1 MAGLRLK
8 KSEMKKAAVT
18 GAVGILLAV
27 LFYKMFNPGD
37 VPGVLTYAI
46 FFVLVPVAGIYYIAD
61 HAFKDKQE
69 KAEVI
74 E

>member
-27 LFYKMFNPGD
+27 LFYKMFNPSD

-46 FFVLVPVAGIYYIAD
+46 FFVLAPVTGVYCIAD
-61 HAFKDKQE
+61 IAFKDRQE
-69 KAEVI
+69 KAEII